1 MDTDILRYIPA
12 MFLDPK
18 TIVEIA
24 ILWFIIYKTIVFLKD
39 TTAVY
44 AIRAIIVLTI
54 FFFLCQR
61 FGLTTINWIMT
72 KMFTISV
79 VALLIIFQQEL
90 RQGLVQIGR
99 RSFFQ
104 SGYKSEEAELVIR
117 EIAAAAA
124 LMAKKKI
131 GALIALQREMSLKN
145 FVDSGSAIDAQ
156 VSSELLQAIFN
167 EDSPIHDGGIVV
179 VAGRLAAAGCLFPL
193 SDNPEID
200 KALGMRHRA
209 GIGISEETD
218 AVVVLVSEETGT
230 ISIALN
236 GRLTKNLTKEE
247 LTTILKGL
255 LKKKSKR

>member
-1 MDTDILRYIPA
+1 
-12 MFLDPK
+12 
-18 TIVEIA
+18 
-24 ILWFIIYKTIVFLKD
+24 
-39 TTAVY
+39 
-44 AIRAIIVLTI
+44 
-54 FFFLCQR
+54 
-61 FGLTTINWIMT
+61 
-72 KMFTISV
+72 V